1 MGGGFGFLTWSLH
14 LCAVLGNLGGAWAL
28 EIDYW
33 VCVWHVTI
41 GMEPGLQS
49 CAWLRISDK
58 PPDTLLHFC
67 VCEWSLPCNFF
78 FLFFF
83 QLIMQPLCF
92 SPGLPA
98 SRYRLVFGVFIFLCS
113 KDLRDSPFNLIFFL
127 LYVKCPYLNWK
138 NTIIHTLLVEGS
150 MVAQCHKTFLKQVY
164 TGSHVPPLM
173 LASSFMSAPLHG
185 ERAGFSIPAEPR
197 GYMVWGVLR
206 WW

>member
-1 MGGGFGFLTWSLH
+1 MGFLTWSLH
-14 LCAVLGNLGGAWAL
+14 LCVVLGNLGGAWAL

-98 SRYRLVFGVFIFLCS
+98 IRYRLVCYVFIFLCS
-113 KDLRDSPFNLIFFL
+113 KDLRDSPFDSISFSFF
-127 LYVKCPYLNWK
+127 Y
-138 NTIIHTLLVEGS
+138 
-150 MVAQCHKTFLKQVY
+150 
-164 TGSHVPPLM
+164 M
-173 LASSFMSAPLHG
+173 LAAVISILAFLRSLTYSSLSLSSAATVAHVENALTSTGKIPLFRH
-185 ERAGFSIPAEPR
+185 SWLK
-197 GYMVWGVLR
+197 VR
-206 WW
+206 WWHSVT